1 MKRTLVLLVALSLL
15 VAACASTSAP
25 TTSGVI
31 TAVNGNTVTV
41 AGPAGDG
48 SSTYTLTYRTNVY
61 SPDGVLSTK
70 SYLTPGQKVLV
81 WADGTNA
88 VRINIAS

>member
-1 MKRTLVLLVALSLL
+1 MKRTLVLLVALTLL
-15 VAACASTSAP
+15 VAACATTTAP
-25 TTSGVI
+25 TANGVI

-48 SSTYTLTYRTNVY
+48 STTYTITRSTNVY
-61 SPDGVLSTK
+61 SPDGTRSTK
-70 SYLTPGQKVLV
+70 SYLTPGQRVLV

-88 VRINIAS
+88 VRINIEA